1 MPTHIS
7 GSASFASGGIFF
19 HGVRAD
25 PSDIADIRRSMQ
37 QWLGNLH
44 LGPEHEQDVVL
55 ASYEALANAV
65 EHAYAAND
73 PQATVDLEAVYRPSD
88 RHLEVTVSD
97 HGRWRDVMDRT
108 GYGSRGHGL
117 TLMRSLST
125 EMVVTPGLDGTHVA
139 MRWSL

>member
-1 MPTHIS
+1 MPTHPS
-7 GSASFASGGIFF
+7 GAASFASGGIYF

-25 PSDIADIRRSMQ
+25 PTDIAGVRRSMQ
-37 QWLGNLH
+37 QWLGNLD

-65 EHAYAAND
+65 EHAYTADD
-73 PQATVDLEAVYRPSD
+73 PSATVDLEAVYRPYD
-88 RHLEVTVSD
+88 RHLEVTVAD
-97 HGRWRDVMDRT
+97 HGRWRDAVEQT

-125 EMVVTPGLDGTHVA
+125 EMVVTPSVDGTHVA